1 MKKNLFFTF
10 VSAIIVVQ
18 VVQAQT
24 IIKKLQDIKG
34 LHPTYL
40 EFNAA
45 DAPAFTRD
53 NVWVQNDKGKV
64 VQQAAKLLRSSN
76 SAPGY
81 TIYRYQQIVNNIPV
95 EDAVYVLHVKSG
107 KVLTEN
113 GRWVKDYPGNL
124 ATGAA

>member
-24 IIKKLQDIKG
+24 INKKLQDIKG

-45 DAPAFTRD
+45 DAPAFIRN
-53 NVWVQNDKGKV
+53 NVWVQNDKDKT
-64 VQQAAKLLRSSN
+64 VQQAARLLRSLN
-76 SAPGY
+76 DALGY
-81 TIYRYQQIVNNIPV
+81 TNYRYQQIINNIPV
-95 EDAVYVLHVKSG
+95 EDAVYVLH
-107 KVLTEN
+107 
-113 GRWVKDYPGNL
+113 
-124 ATGAA
+124 